1 MAVGTVRMFIEPSAN
16 HRYVNP
22 FSVDNQ
28 IARTRSHTIQ
38 GHKRKSHTFVVLQ
51 ACWSRKE
58 PSVKQGRHSVS
69 VNNYLR
75 ALVNSSL
82 IVNECMACS
91 SHGPAEKGT
100 RHTHTH
106 THTDATH

>member
-1 MAVGTVRMFIEPSAN
+1 M
-16 HRYVNP
+16 
-22 FSVDNQ
+22 
-28 IARTRSHTIQ
+28 
-38 GHKRKSHTFVVLQ
+38 
-51 ACWSRKE
+51 
-58 PSVKQGRHSVS
+58 KQGRHSVS

-100 RHTHTH
+100 RHTQTPHISIAALAGNDRLENGDKNITSPSLRDYR
-106 THTDATH
+106 TRDVYVWLLSGTMSRLSPPVSTTSF